1 MSKRRNRKVTA
12 LQGRK
17 RLVIAFTLF
26 CLVMVGLCCRV
37 GYIQVVKGD
46 TLKKK
51 AINQQMKDELVEA
64 KRGEITDRN
73 GNKLAVSTIKYSV
86 WARPASIAQGS
97 KNDEEKK
104 QKLAEAAKTLAPIL
118 GIGEAE
124 LTEKLSQNIA
134 LIKIAKYKDNDT
146 VEKIREADIS
156 GISVTQETK
165 RAYPLGNFA
174 SQVLGSVTDDNNGL
188 SGLEQYYNKE
198 LRGSAGR
205 SMAKRNITMPS
216 TAIRSYL
223 R

>member
-97 KNDEEKK
+97 KNDEEK
-104 QKLAEAAKTLAPIL
+104 
-118 GIGEAE
+118 
-124 LTEKLSQNIA
+124 N
-134 LIKIAKYKDNDT
+134 
-146 VEKIREADIS
+146 
-156 GISVTQETK
+156 TK
-165 RAYPLGNFA
+165 
-174 SQVLGSVTDDNNGL
+174 S
-188 SGLEQYYNKE
+188 
-198 LRGSAGR
+198 
-205 SMAKRNITMPS
+205 
-216 TAIRSYL
+216 
-223 R
+223 